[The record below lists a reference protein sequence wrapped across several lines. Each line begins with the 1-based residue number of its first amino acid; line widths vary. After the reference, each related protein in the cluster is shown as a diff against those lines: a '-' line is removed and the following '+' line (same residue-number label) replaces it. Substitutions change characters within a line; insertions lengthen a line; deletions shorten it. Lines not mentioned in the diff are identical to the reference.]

1 MFSPISIPK
10 IRVPIRIWG
19 FSLCF
24 NFFVVDCLVFMLSY
38 EGFGRIQVGE
48 IMNFSWVMAA
58 KIWLCMWLF
67 WIFFL
72 ELQVQIKAISH
83 ILLYMNSFIFIVSKL
98 YLILLIFPKAFEG
111 QPAMIKPKKAVVNYA
126 ALEEA
131 ARSRPLD
138 VGPEGFA
145 LFTATP
151 EFGRLLLKLFVC
163 CFFLLLRKY
172 QLDDI
177 VLPEELPR
185 GWWCKPV

>member
-1 MFSPISIPK
+1 MY
-10 IRVPIRIWG
+10 VTV
-19 FSLCF
+19 L
-24 NFFVVDCLVFMLSY
+24 
-38 EGFGRIQVGE
+38 
-48 IMNFSWVMAA
+48 
-58 KIWLCMWLF
+58 
-67 WIFFL
+67 IFFL

-177 VLPEELPR
+177 VLSEELPR
-185 GWWCKPV
+185 GW